1 MINLPSVRHLV
12 LLALGAVLLVSWPAR
27 AANPLGLE
35 AKSAYLL
42 EARTGRVLYSHDE
55 ARPLPPASLSKI
67 MTFELILEA
76 MEKGILSPDTKVK
89 VSEKAWRLALD
100 RTISRMFIEVGDEV
114 RVEDLLYGLMVSS
127 GNDAALALA
136 EARSGSEASFVA
148 LMNQRARELGM
159 RDTVFSDSHGLDP
172 RNQRTTARDMALL
185 ARHIM
190 LAHPQYPRYTATR
203 EFTYGGIKQRNWNR
217 LLFSD
222 PRVDGLKT
230 GHLAEAGY
238 HLVATAREGDTWLI
252 ASILGTAN
260 EAKREAET
268 ERLLNWGFLNF
279 RTLLVPWKGKAP
291 ETLPLYKGDRKAVR
305 LTVSEPVRVTVSRG
319 AEGAVSVEYRGPR
332 YLVAPLS
339 RGSKVG
345 EVVVR
350 EGTREIGR
358 FPLVTAEEARRGPFL
373 RRFFD
378 SIRLFFLSLRG
389 SR

>member
-1 MINLPSVRHLV
+1 MLNLFLVRRVL
-12 LLALGAVLLVSWPAR
+12 LLALGMWLCSWPVR

-42 EARTGRVLYSHDE
+42 EARTGRVLYSHE
-55 ARPLPPASLSKI
+55 EGKPLPPASLSKI

-76 MEKGILSPDTKVK
+76 LEKGLLSPDTKVK
-89 VSEKAWRLALD
+89 VSERAWKLALD
-100 RTISRMFIEVGDEV
+100 RSISRMFIEVGNEV

-172 RNQRTTARDMALL
+172 HRQKTTARDMAIL
-185 ARHIM
+185 ARHVM
-190 LAHPQYPRYTATR
+190 LAHPRYSRYTAAK
-203 EFTYGGIKQRNWNR
+203 EFTYGGIRQRNWNR

-230 GHLAEAGY
+230 GHLAEGGY

-252 ASILGTAN
+252 ASVLGTAN
-260 EAKREAET
+260 EAQREAET

-279 RTLLVPWKGKAP
+279 RTILVPWKGKAP
-291 ETLPLYKGDRKAVR
+291 ESLPLYKGDRKTVR

-319 AEGAVSVEYRGPR
+319 AEGAVSMEYRGPR

-345 EVVVR
+345 ELVLR
-350 EGTREIGR
+350 EGTQEIGR
-358 FPLVTAEEARRGPFL
+358 FSLVTAEEAHRGPL
-373 RRFFD
+373 WRRFFD